1 MCGAQCRQRCQIATS
16 GMSCGGV
23 SPRASSSAGTASH
36 WHRVQGKAARSCRR
50 RDADAGV
57 PRRSACQVSGIFGPE
72 GRLAGDLKDCWA
84 DGLCSYEVPQFPR
97 VEMS

>member
-1 MCGAQCRQRCQIATS
+1 MCGAQCRQRCQTVTS
-16 GMSCGGV
+16 GESCGGV
-23 SPRASSSAGTASH
+23 SPRARSGIGTAFRAKPH
-36 WHRVQGKAARSCRR
+36 AACRR
-50 RDADAGV
+50 RDVDAGV
-57 PRRSACQVSGIFGPE
+57 PRRSACQVSGIFGPG